1 MDKTLTAIPVDE
13 CKRRNYCRTMK
24 LVDTR
29 AHNIN
34 HPEVVALRANVIVI
48 VVVQNKAGQS
58 CFDVISST
66 IKFKEITV
74 LALLLTVKTLHVI
87 HTI

>member
-1 MDKTLTAIPVDE
+1 
-13 CKRRNYCRTMK
+13 MK

-66 IKFKEITV
+66 IKFREITV

-87 HTI
+87 HTIRHAHSSLLSTYMLALSHDAL